1 MEKGGRRRKGGV
13 RSRKEKERKKEGGK
27 RREEKGGRVK
37 RGREGEMK
45 GRCENWTDQHS
56 SAASYHAIR

>member
-27 RREEKGGRVK
+27 RREGEE
-37 RGREGEMK
+37 RERRRNERKM
-45 GRCENWTDQHS
+45 
-56 SAASYHAIR
+56 